1 MLDWKRW
8 GDGKSLFGSG
18 GGWGDLGGTADL
30 ESNTPL
36 LFRSPES
43 KKV

>member
-18 GGWGDLGGTADL
+18 GGWGDLGGDGRFGKQYSTVVPV
-30 ESNTPL
+30 S
-36 LFRSPES
+36 R
-43 KKV
+43 K